1 MGVEVLLPLKVTR
14 TQAGKYVAAE
24 AQKLGFRRPDGKE
37 ITGRTVLGWRDE
49 IETSKSE
56 IGAEVFKLLKA
67 AKATKA
73 PIDDLAKAEALATE
87 FLVQARLAGFWLPD
101 VRKSA

>member
-1 MGVEVLLPLKVTR
+1 
-14 TQAGKYVAAE
+14 VAAE
-24 AQKLGFRRPDGKE
+24 ARKLGFHRPDGKE

-56 IGAEVFKLLKA
+56 IGAEVFKQLKA
-67 AKATKA
+67 TSATKA
-73 PIDDLAKAEALATE
+73 PISDLTQAKALATG

-101 VRKSA
+101 ARRSH